1 VNRVGPMVAL
11 LRAPRRTLPGYLDS
25 PRPIR
30 HVLVQVALPLILLRS
45 WAILARGVVLR
56 EVVAGIVLAVGGLV
70 LQLGA
75 WVGLGMLLPR
85 LLHPFAISIGERQAF
100 TLATAICAPLWLAG
114 VLFAVP
120 EEPVALFVITRL
132 GVLVAASY
140 GFVILA
146 RALEHLSPDLDARSP
161 AFMAVAA
168 AYVVLYGVLFTL
180 VGISATV
187 ILYVGGM

>member
-45 WAILARGVVLR
+45 WAILARALVLR
-56 EVVAGIVLAVGGLV
+56 EVVAGLVLAAGSLL

-75 WVGLGMLLPR
+75 WAGLGVLLPR
-85 LLHPFAISIGERQAF
+85 LLHPFDIPLGERQAF
-100 TLATAICAPLWLAG
+100 TLATVICAPLWLAG

-132 GVLVAASY
+132 GVLVGASY

-146 RALEHLSPDLDARSP
+146 RALEHLSPDPDARSP

-180 VGISATV
+180 VGITANV
-187 ILYVGGM
+187 ILYVRGM

>member
-1 VNRVGPMVAL
+1 MNRLGPMVAL

-45 WAILARGVVLR
+45 WAILARAVVLR
-56 EVVAGIVLAVGGLV
+56 EVVAGVVLAVGSLI

-75 WVGLGMLLPR
+75 WAGLGVLLPR
-85 LLHPFAISIGERQAF
+85 LLHPFAIPLGERQAF
-100 TLATAICAPLWLAG
+100 TLATVICAPLWLAG
-114 VLFAVP
+114 ILFAVP

-146 RALEHLSPDLDARSP
+146 RALEHLSSDPDARSP

-180 VGISATV
+180 VGLSATV
-187 ILYVGGM
+187 ILYVRGM